1 MKEEWR
7 VHSTMFGSI
16 SFALFP
22 IMIFAIAF
30 MGSFLLPLFKS
41 VLPVQD
47 ILIITHGNF
56 LLLGLMIGA
65 FGLLGNEVMNRRF
78 GQASLLAYS
87 SRSLPLSER
96 FIFANFVVKDTVYYF
111 IFWVFPFIAGFAL
124 ATPFTH
130 ISPIYPLILSV
141 TLTSSFLFGLS
152 GVFFLSTI
160 YVRSKRVLGIVLVLI
175 LVIFV
180 FAYKFAGISVT
191 SLFPPLILFYSFSA
205 TNLIITCAVII
216 IPFIISI
223 ALFIPEF
230 TDTTKR
236 YRNMLTPM
244 TRKLWFFPYPPF
256 SAKDLIDM
264 HRSGSIVGQTIFSFI
279 IPLALIWFFLSALTG
294 FLPAYGIF
302 LQFTVLTGVIAST
315 MFTWLTQFDSFTSYA
330 CLPVSV
336 KTVIASKINSF
347 TVLQL
352 IPIVFISFVS
362 FTTHNIPYLLPALR
376 TLHFDLILCSFSDS
390 LHDGTL
396 SECTSLRCKSPFRI
410 FNHCRI
416 SRSCLRCYIIHK
428 SKLCT
433 WFGPPFSAYVVS
445 HKTRVYEMGCSRPA
459 DILKIYMFFS
469 INHKPVDFPF
479 LNSLIPV
486 SIKIIKY
493 PAQKRKKSIP
503 P

>member
-1 MKEEWR
+1 MLDLFWNMMKEEWR

-30 MGSFLLPLFKS
+30 MGSFLLPVFKS
-41 VLPVQD
+41 VLPIQD
-47 ILIITHGNF
+47 MLIITHGNF
-56 LLLGLMIGA
+56 LLLGLMVGA

-111 IFWVFPFIAGFAL
+111 VFWVFPFIAGFAL

-191 SLFPPLILFYSFSA
+191 SLFPPLILFYSFSW

-236 YRNMLTPM
+236 YRNMLTSM

-264 HRSGSIVGQTIFSFI
+264 HRSGSVVGQTIFSFI

-315 MFTWLTQFDSFTSYA
+315 MYTWLTQFDSFTSYS

-352 IPIVFISFVS
+352 IPIAFISFVS
-362 FTTHNIPYLLPALR
+362 FTTHNVPYLLPALVLCISISFYALSVIVYMTGLSPNVLLYDVKVLFVYLISVGFPVLVLGALSFINPNYALGSVLLFLP
-376 TLHFDLILCSFSDS
+376 TLYLIKLGFTKWDV
-390 LHDGTL
+390 LDQ
-396 SECTSLRCKSPFRI
+396 PI
-410 FNHCRI
+410 F
-416 SRSCLRCYIIHK
+416 
-428 SKLCT
+428 
-433 WFGPPFSAYVVS
+433 
-445 HKTRVYEMGCSRPA
+445 
-459 DILKIYMFFS
+459 
-469 INHKPVDFPF
+469 
-479 LNSLIPV
+479 
-486 SIKIIKY
+486 
-493 PAQKRKKSIP
+493 
-503 P
+503 